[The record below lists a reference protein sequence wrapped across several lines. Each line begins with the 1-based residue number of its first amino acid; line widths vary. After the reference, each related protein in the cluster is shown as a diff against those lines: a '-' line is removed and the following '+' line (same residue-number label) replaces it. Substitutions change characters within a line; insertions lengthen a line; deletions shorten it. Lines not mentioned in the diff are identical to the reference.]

1 MAADQRRIWVRLAPK
16 GDKLID
22 EIAPL
27 IERQYKLI
35 EAAYGTQ
42 IVADLSQ
49 ALEGFIAAQ
58 TTPVERVALPAS
70 IKPVNSRRP

>member
-27 IERQYKLI
+27 IEQQYTLI
-35 EAAYGTQ
+35 EGAYGSQ
-42 IVADLSQ
+42 VVDDLSR
-49 ALEGFIAAQ
+49 ALEGFIEAQ
-58 TTPVERVALPAS
+58 ATPVERVELPATT
-70 IKPVNSRRP
+70 KAVNSRRP